1 MYVETNYLGYS
12 LAGGFIS
19 HQHIFA
25 RSWNTGGYIAS
36 CYAAFERS
44 NMIVSFQQNGINY
57 KFELPVSMRSK
68 EIEVKAD
75 KSLWKGSNDKKIL
88 KSLRKREKHE

>member
-1 MYVETNYLGYS
+1 
-12 LAGGFIS
+12 
-19 HQHIFA
+19 
-25 RSWNTGGYIAS
+25 
-36 CYAAFERS
+36 
-44 NMIVSFQQNGINY
+44 MIVSFQQNGINY